1 MIVQRQRRIEHTSCK
16 GRKRNKRG
24 LKVASTL
31 SPPGCSGPGFFAIFP
46 PAVAKVYI
54 VSFRTHNDDRPS
66 KFIVLADSM
75 KAVIKMAW
83 EYGGGGISMLV
94 AQHQAP
100 GDDNEKGGVG
110 DLF

>member
-1 MIVQRQRRIEHTSCK
+1 MIVQRQRPIEHTSCK

-83 EYGGGGISMLV
+83 EYGGAGIPSRVYQFLW
-94 AQHQAP
+94 QRT
-100 GDDNEKGGVG
+100 EITKGGGCV
-110 DLF
+110 LI